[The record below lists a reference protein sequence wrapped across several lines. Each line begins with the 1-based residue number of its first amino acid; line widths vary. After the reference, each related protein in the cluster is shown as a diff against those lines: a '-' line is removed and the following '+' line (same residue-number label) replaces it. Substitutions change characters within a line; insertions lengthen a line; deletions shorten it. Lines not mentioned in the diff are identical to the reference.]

1 MFFWRSLPMYLRTF
15 PFFYFPDHFICFRLF
30 AKSSAIHFRMEEG
43 GNPPVAASG
52 GFLSGNDTVYNYTDD
67 DIRVETVTVRSAAG

>member
-1 MFFWRSLPMYLRTF
+1 
-15 PFFYFPDHFICFRLF
+15 
-30 AKSSAIHFRMEEG
+30 MEER

-67 DIRVETVTVRSAAG
+67 DIRVETVTVRTVAGW

>member
-1 MFFWRSLPMYLRTF
+1 MYPRTSAL
-15 PFFYFPDHFICFRLF
+15 FYFPGHFLCFRLF

-67 DIRVETVTVRSAAG
+67 DIRVETVTVRTVAGW